1 MIAIESH
8 LKQLLMNALAPF
20 GLKVTLDEIV
30 IEKTKDPKFGDYAT
44 NVCLKFAKNISLKP
58 IDLAK
63 QLINQLKDPHLQ
75 KVEVAGPGF
84 LNFFVKTETLTAVIQ
99 DILRL
104 NDQFGKSQLGQG
116 KRINLEFVSAN
127 PTGPM
132 HVAHAR
138 AAALGDVI
146 ATLLTHVGYNV
157 TREFYVNDAGG
168 QIRNLA
174 LSIYMRYRELLGDKV
189 TLPEDGYFGKDIIEI
204 AKEVRHQYGDKIVSF
219 DENFFKKIGVEKQL
233 KRIQEDLILMG
244 VHFDVY
250 RSEQDVRNEGH
261 IEKTLKKLA
270 PFLYQDQG
278 ATYLKTTAFGDDKDR
293 VLIKSDGQYTYFLPD
308 IAYHQD
314 KLSRNQDQLIDM
326 LGPDHHGYIA
336 RMKAALAML
345 GYPADT
351 LEILVMQLVTLTEN
365 GVEVK
370 MSKRTGKGITLRDL
384 VEEVGQDAAR
394 YFIAARSYHN
404 PLEFDLDL
412 AKTKTNVNPLYYAQ
426 YAHARL
432 QSLLE
437 AGKDLGLDSS
447 GSGLDS
453 IEELDLL
460 KHLRLFPQ
468 VVNQA
473 AQAREPSIIAQY
485 IQQLASYTHSFYTI
499 RRVIDRDQPKL
510 SAARLAL
517 VKASA
522 QILKNS
528 LAIFG
533 IDALN
538 KM

>member
-1 MIAIESH
+1 
-8 LKQLLMNALAPF
+8 
-20 GLKVTLDEIV
+20 
-30 IEKTKDPKFGDYAT
+30 
-44 NVCLKFAKNISLKP
+44 
-58 IDLAK
+58 
-63 QLINQLKDPHLQ
+63 
-75 KVEVAGPGF
+75 
-84 LNFFVKTETLTAVIQ
+84 
-99 DILRL
+99 
-104 NDQFGKSQLGQG
+104 
-116 KRINLEFVSAN
+116 
-127 PTGPM
+127 
-132 HVAHAR
+132 
-138 AAALGDVI
+138 
-146 ATLLTHVGYNV
+146 
-157 TREFYVNDAGG
+157 
-168 QIRNLA
+168 
-174 LSIYMRYRELLGDKV
+174 
-189 TLPEDGYFGKDIIEI
+189 
-204 AKEVRHQYGDKIVSF
+204 
-219 DENFFKKIGVEKQL
+219 
-233 KRIQEDLILMG
+233 
-244 VHFDVY
+244 
-250 RSEQDVRNEGH
+250 
-261 IEKTLKKLA
+261 
-270 PFLYQDQG
+270 
-278 ATYLKTTAFGDDKDR
+278 
-293 VLIKSDGQYTYFLPD
+293 
-308 IAYHQD
+308 
-314 KLSRNQDQLIDM
+314 
-326 LGPDHHGYIA
+326 
-336 RMKAALAML
+336 ML

-460 KHLRLFPQ
+460 KHLRSFPQ
-468 VVNQA
+468 VLNQA

-533 IDALN
+533 IHALN

>member
-8 LKQLLMNALAPF
+8 LKSLLIKALAPF
-20 GLKVTLDEIV
+20 GLNVTLDDIV

-44 NVCLKFAKNISLKP
+44 NVCLKFAKTLSLKP

-63 QLINQLKDPHLQ
+63 QLIDKLTDQHIQ

-99 DILRL
+99 DILRF
-104 NDQFGKSQLGQG
+104 NHEFGKSNVGQG

-146 ATLLTHVGYNV
+146 ATLLTHVGYQV

-174 LSIYMRYRELLGDKV
+174 LSIFMRYRELIGDKV

-204 AKEVRHQYGDKIVSF
+204 AKEIRQQYGDKILAF
-219 DENFFKKIGVEKQL
+219 DEAFFKKIGVEKQL
-233 KRIQEDLILMG
+233 KRIQEDLVMMG

-261 IEKTLKKLA
+261 IELTLKKLA
-270 PFLYQDQG
+270 PYLYQDQG
-278 ATYLKTTAFGDDKDR
+278 ATYLKTTSFGDDKDR

-314 KLSRNQDQLIDM
+314 KLSRKQDQLIDM

-336 RMKAALAML
+336 RMKAALTIL
-345 GYPADT
+345 GYPNET

-384 VEEVGQDAAR
+384 VEEVGKDAAR

-412 AKTKTNVNPLYYAQ
+412 AKTKSNVNPLYYAQ

-437 AGKDLGLDSS
+437 AGKDLGLDEN
-447 GSGLDS
+447 GHGLDS
-453 IEELDLL
+453 NEELDLL

-468 VVNQA
+468 VIQQA
-473 AQAREPSIIAQY
+473 AQAREPSIVAQY

-522 QILKNS
+522 QVLKNS

>member
-8 LKQLLMNALAPF
+8 LKSLLIKALAPF
-20 GLKVTLDEIV
+20 GLNVTLDDIV

-44 NVCLKFAKNISLKP
+44 NVCLKFAKTLSLKP
-58 IDLAK
+58 IELAK
-63 QLINQLKDPHLQ
+63 QLIDKLTDEHIQ

-99 DILRL
+99 DILRF
-104 NDQFGKSQLGQG
+104 NQEFGKSNVGQG

-146 ATLLTHVGYNV
+146 ATLLTHVGYQV

-174 LSIYMRYRELLGDKV
+174 LSIFMRYRELIGDKV

-204 AKEVRHQYGDKIVSF
+204 AKEIRQQYGDKILAF
-219 DENFFKKIGVEKQL
+219 DEAFFKKIGVEKQL
-233 KRIQEDLILMG
+233 KRIQEDLVMMG

-261 IEKTLKKLA
+261 IELTLKKLA
-270 PFLYQDQG
+270 PYLYQDQG
-278 ATYLKTTAFGDDKDR
+278 ATYLKTTSFGDDKDR

-314 KLSRNQDQLIDM
+314 KLSRKQDQLIDM

-336 RMKAALAML
+336 RMKAALTIL
-345 GYPADT
+345 GYPNET

-384 VEEVGQDAAR
+384 VEEVGKDAAR

-412 AKTKTNVNPLYYAQ
+412 AKTKSNVNPLYYAQ
-426 YAHARL
+426 YAHARM

-437 AGKDLGLDSS
+437 AGKDLGLDEN
-447 GSGLDS
+447 GHGLDS
-453 IEELDLL
+453 NEELDLL

-468 VVNQA
+468 VIHQA
-473 AQAREPSIIAQY
+473 AQAREPSIVAQY

-522 QILKNS
+522 QVLKNS

>member
-204 AKEVRHQYGDKIVSF
+204 AKEVQQQYGDKIVSF

>member
-8 LKQLLMNALAPF
+8 LKALLIKALAPF
-20 GLKVTLDEIV
+20 GLKVTLEDIV

-44 NVCLKFAKNISLKP
+44 NVCLKFAKNLSLKP

-63 QLINQLKDPHLQ
+63 QIINQLTDPHIQ
-75 KVEVAGPGF
+75 RVEVAGPGF
-84 LNFFVKTETLTAVIQ
+84 LNFFVKTETLTAVIE

-104 NDQFGKSQLGQG
+104 NTQFGKSQLGQG

-146 ATLLTHVGYNV
+146 ATLLTNVGYKV

-174 LSIYMRYRELLGDKV
+174 LSIFMRYRELIGDKV

-204 AKEVRHQYGDKIVSF
+204 AKEIRQQYGDKIISF
-219 DENFFKKIGVEKQL
+219 DEAFFKKIGVEKQL
-233 KRIQEDLILMG
+233 KRIQEDLILIG

-261 IEKTLKKLA
+261 IERTLKKLGSY
-270 PFLYQDQG
+270 LYQDQG
-278 ATYLKTTAFGDDKDR
+278 ATYLKTTSFGDDKDR
-293 VLIKSDGQYTYFLPD
+293 VLIKSDGQFTYFLPD

-384 VEEVGQDAAR
+384 VEEVGKDAAR

-412 AKTKTNVNPLYYAQ
+412 AKTKSNVNPLYYAQ

-437 AGKDLGLDSS
+437 TGKDIGLELS
-447 GSGLDS
+447 GHGLDS

-468 VVNQA
+468 AVNQA

-522 QILKNS
+522 QVLKNS

>member
-1 MIAIESH
+1 MIAIETH
-8 LKQLLMNALAPF
+8 LKHLLIKALISF
-20 GLKVTLDEIV
+20 GLNVTEDDIV
-30 IEKTKDPKFGDYAT
+30 IEKSKDPKFGDYAT
-44 NVCLKFAKNISLKP
+44 NVCLKFAKKLSLKP
-58 IDLAK
+58 IELAN
-63 QLINQLKDPHLQ
+63 QLIPKINDSHLQ

-84 LNFFVKTETLTAVIQ
+84 LNFFLKTETLTAVIE

-104 NDQFGKSQLGQG
+104 NTQFGRSQLGQG
-116 KRINLEFVSAN
+116 QRINLEFVSAN

-146 ATLLTHVGYNV
+146 ATLLTHVGYKV

-174 LSIYMRYRELLGDKV
+174 LSIFMRYREIIGDKI

-204 AKEVRHQYGDKIVSF
+204 AKEIHQQYGDKIISF
-219 DENFFKKIGVEKQL
+219 DEAFFKKIGVEKQL
-233 KRIQEDLILMG
+233 KRIQEDLIIMG

-250 RSEQDVRNEGH
+250 RSEQAVRDEGH
-261 IEKTLKKLA
+261 IEKILKKLA
-270 PFLYQDQG
+270 PYLYQDQG

-314 KLSRNQDQLIDM
+314 KLSRKQDLLIDI

-345 GYPADT
+345 GYPANT

-384 VEEVGQDAAR
+384 VEEVGKDAAR
-394 YFIAARSYHN
+394 YFIAARSFQN

-412 AKTKTNVNPLYYAQ
+412 AKTKSNVNPLYYAQ

-437 AGKDLGLDSS
+437 AGKDIGIDSSGNGLDSV
-447 GSGLDS
+447 
-453 IEELDLL
+453 EELDLL

-468 VVNQA
+468 AVNQA
-473 AQAREPSIIAQY
+473 AQAREPSIVAQY

-510 SAARLAL
+510 SSARLAL

-522 QILKNS
+522 QVLKNS

>member
-8 LKQLLMNALAPF
+8 LKALLIKALAPF
-20 GLKVTLDEIV
+20 GLKVTLEDIV

-44 NVCLKFAKNISLKP
+44 NVCLKFAKNLSLKP

-63 QLINQLKDPHLQ
+63 QIINQLTDPHIQ
-75 KVEVAGPGF
+75 RVEVAGPGF
-84 LNFFVKTETLTAVIQ
+84 LNFFVKTETLTAVIK

-104 NDQFGKSQLGQG
+104 NTQFGKSQLGQG

-146 ATLLTHVGYNV
+146 ATLLTNVGYKV

-174 LSIYMRYRELLGDKV
+174 LSIFMRYRELIGDKV

-204 AKEVRHQYGDKIVSF
+204 AKEIRQQYGDKIISF
-219 DENFFKKIGVEKQL
+219 DEAFFKKIGVEKQL
-233 KRIQEDLILMG
+233 KRIQEDLILIG

-261 IEKTLKKLA
+261 IERTLKKLGSY
-270 PFLYQDQG
+270 LYQDQG
-278 ATYLKTTAFGDDKDR
+278 ATYLKTTSFGDDKDR

-384 VEEVGQDAAR
+384 VEEVGKDAAR

-412 AKTKTNVNPLYYAQ
+412 AKTKSNVNPLYYAQ

-437 AGKDLGLDSS
+437 AGKDIGLELS
-447 GSGLDS
+447 GHGLDS

-468 VVNQA
+468 AVNQA
-473 AQAREPSIIAQY
+473 AQAREPSVIAQY

-522 QILKNS
+522 QVLKNS

>member
-8 LKQLLMNALAPF
+8 LKALLIKALAPF
-20 GLKVTLDEIV
+20 GLKVTLEDIV

-44 NVCLKFAKNISLKP
+44 NVCLKFAKNLSLKP

-63 QLINQLKDPHLQ
+63 QLIHQLTDPHIQ
-75 KVEVAGPGF
+75 RVEVAGPGF
-84 LNFFVKTETLTAVIQ
+84 LNFFVKTETLTAVIE

-104 NDQFGKSQLGQG
+104 NTQFGKSQLGQG

-146 ATLLTHVGYNV
+146 ATLLTNVGYKV

-174 LSIYMRYRELLGDKV
+174 LSIFMRYRELIGDKV

-204 AKEVRHQYGDKIVSF
+204 AKEIRQQYGDKIISF
-219 DENFFKKIGVEKQL
+219 DEAFFKKIGVEKQL
-233 KRIQEDLILMG
+233 KRIQEDLILIG

-261 IEKTLKKLA
+261 IERTLKKLGSY
-270 PFLYQDQG
+270 LYQDQG
-278 ATYLKTTAFGDDKDR
+278 ATYLKTTSFGDDKDR

-384 VEEVGQDAAR
+384 VEEVGKDAAR

-412 AKTKTNVNPLYYAQ
+412 AKTKSNVNPLYYAQ

-437 AGKDLGLDSS
+437 AGKDIGLELS
-447 GSGLDS
+447 GHGLDS

-468 VVNQA
+468 AVNQA

-522 QILKNS
+522 QVLKNS

>member
-8 LKQLLMNALAPF
+8 LKALLIKALAPF
-20 GLKVTLDEIV
+20 GLKVTLEDIV

-44 NVCLKFAKNISLKP
+44 NVCLKFAKNLSLKP

-63 QLINQLKDPHLQ
+63 QLINQLTDPHIQ
-75 KVEVAGPGF
+75 RVEVAGPGF
-84 LNFFVKTETLTAVIQ
+84 LNFFVKTETLTAVIE

-104 NDQFGKSQLGQG
+104 NTQFGKSQLGQG

-146 ATLLTHVGYNV
+146 ATLLTNVGYKV

-174 LSIYMRYRELLGDKV
+174 LSIFMRYRELIGDKV

-204 AKEVRHQYGDKIVSF
+204 AKEIRQQYGDKIISF
-219 DENFFKKIGVEKQL
+219 DEAFFKKIGVEKQL
-233 KRIQEDLILMG
+233 KRIQEDLILIG

-261 IEKTLKKLA
+261 IERTLKKLGSY
-270 PFLYQDQG
+270 LYQDQG
-278 ATYLKTTAFGDDKDR
+278 ATYLKTTSFGDDKDR

-384 VEEVGQDAAR
+384 VEEVGKDAAR

-412 AKTKTNVNPLYYAQ
+412 AKTKSNVNPLYYAQ

-437 AGKDLGLDSS
+437 TGKDIGLELS
-447 GSGLDS
+447 GNGLDS

-468 VVNQA
+468 AVNQA
-473 AQAREPSIIAQY
+473 AQAREPSVIAQY

-522 QILKNS
+522 QVLKNS

>member
-1 MIAIESH
+1 MIAIELH

-20 GLKVTLDEIV
+20 GLKITLEEIV

-63 QLINQLKDPHLQ
+63 QLINQFNDSHLQ

-146 ATLLTHVGYNV
+146 ATLLTHVGYKV

-204 AKEVRHQYGDKIVSF
+204 AKEIQQQYGDKIVSF

-233 KRIQEDLILMG
+233 KRIQDDLILMG

-261 IEKTLKKLA
+261 IEKTLKKLT
-270 PFLYQDQG
+270 PYLYQDQG

-293 VLIKSDGQYTYFLPD
+293 VLVKSDGQFTYFLPD

-432 QSLLE
+432 HSLLE

-533 IDALN
+533 IHALN

>member
-63 QLINQLKDPHLQ
+63 QLTNQLKDPHLQ

-146 ATLLTHVGYNV
+146 ATLLTHVGYKV

-219 DENFFKKIGVEKQL
+219 DETFFKKIGVEKQL

-533 IDALN
+533 IHALN

>member
-8 LKQLLMNALAPF
+8 LKALLIKALAPF
-20 GLKVTLDEIV
+20 GLKVTLEDIV

-44 NVCLKFAKNISLKP
+44 NVCLKFAKNLSLKP

-63 QLINQLKDPHLQ
+63 QLINQLTDPHIQ
-75 KVEVAGPGF
+75 RVEVAGPGF
-84 LNFFVKTETLTAVIQ
+84 LNFFVKTETLTAVIE

-104 NDQFGKSQLGQG
+104 NTQFGKSQLGQG

-146 ATLLTHVGYNV
+146 ATLLTNVGYKV

-174 LSIYMRYRELLGDKV
+174 LSIFMRYRELIGDKV

-204 AKEVRHQYGDKIVSF
+204 AKEIRQQYGDKIISF
-219 DENFFKKIGVEKQL
+219 DEAFFKKIGVEKQL
-233 KRIQEDLILMG
+233 KRIQEDLILIG

-261 IEKTLKKLA
+261 IERTLKKLGSY
-270 PFLYQDQG
+270 LYQDQG
-278 ATYLKTTAFGDDKDR
+278 ATYLKTTSFGDDKDR

-308 IAYHQD
+308 IAYHLD

-384 VEEVGQDAAR
+384 VEEVGKDAAR

-412 AKTKTNVNPLYYAQ
+412 AKTKSNVNPLYYAQ

-437 AGKDLGLDSS
+437 AGKDLGLELS
-447 GSGLDS
+447 GHGLDS

-468 VVNQA
+468 AVNQA

-522 QILKNS
+522 QVLKNS

>member
-8 LKQLLMNALAPF
+8 LKALLIKALAPF
-20 GLKVTLDEIV
+20 GLKVTLEDIV

-44 NVCLKFAKNISLKP
+44 NVCLKFAKNLSLKP

-63 QLINQLKDPHLQ
+63 QLINQLTDPHIQ
-75 KVEVAGPGF
+75 RVEVAGPGF
-84 LNFFVKTETLTAVIQ
+84 LNFFVKTETLTAVIE

-104 NDQFGKSQLGQG
+104 NTQFGKSQLGQG

-146 ATLLTHVGYNV
+146 ATLLTNVGYKV

-174 LSIYMRYRELLGDKV
+174 LSIFMRYRELIGDKV

-204 AKEVRHQYGDKIVSF
+204 AKEIRQQYGDKIISF
-219 DENFFKKIGVEKQL
+219 DEAFFKKIGVEKQL
-233 KRIQEDLILMG
+233 KRIQEDLILIG

-261 IEKTLKKLA
+261 IERTLKKLGSY
-270 PFLYQDQG
+270 LYQDQG
-278 ATYLKTTAFGDDKDR
+278 ATYLKTTSFGDDKDR
-293 VLIKSDGQYTYFLPD
+293 VLIKSDGQFTYFLPD

-384 VEEVGQDAAR
+384 VEEVGKDAAR

-412 AKTKTNVNPLYYAQ
+412 AKTKSNVNPLYYAQ

-437 AGKDLGLDSS
+437 TGKDIGLELS
-447 GSGLDS
+447 GHGLDS

-468 VVNQA
+468 AVNQA
-473 AQAREPSIIAQY
+473 AQAREPSVIAQY

-522 QILKNS
+522 QVLKNS

>member
-1 MIAIESH
+1 MIAIEFH

-146 ATLLTHVGYNV
+146 ATLLTHVGYKV

-204 AKEVRHQYGDKIVSF
+204 AKEVQQQYGDKIVSF

-278 ATYLKTTAFGDDKDR
+278 AIYLKTTAFGDDKDR